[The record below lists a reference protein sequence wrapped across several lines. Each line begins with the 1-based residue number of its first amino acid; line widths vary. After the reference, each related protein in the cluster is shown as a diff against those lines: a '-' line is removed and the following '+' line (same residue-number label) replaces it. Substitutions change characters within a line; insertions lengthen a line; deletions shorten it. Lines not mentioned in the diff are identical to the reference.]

1 LGTYIKLGALVWE
14 HKYCKGIFARSKL
27 TLDPIRSMQADI
39 YELPEETRVETSPNS
54 SNQKIKAL
62 EKVTIDAFVT
72 VTSQQTTLQILKL
85 EGASIQ

>member
-1 LGTYIKLGALVWE
+1 
-14 HKYCKGIFARSKL
+14 
-27 TLDPIRSMQADI
+27 MQADI